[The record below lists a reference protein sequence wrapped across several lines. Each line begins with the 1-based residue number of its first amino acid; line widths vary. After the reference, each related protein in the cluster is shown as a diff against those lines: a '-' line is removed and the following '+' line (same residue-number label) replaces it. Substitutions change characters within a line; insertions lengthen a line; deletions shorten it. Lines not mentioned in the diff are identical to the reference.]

1 MTSVGPIT
9 VGPLIPAPH
18 HQSLEVKMLKRLLL
32 KAGSGPKQ
40 PPLDLQLSP
49 VTIFVGPNN
58 GGKSRALMEIEAW
71 VTRSQPPEGQ
81 VVDKVEFEPWTLADL
96 ESEIE
101 QIKVEPA
108 LAETIG
114 HDHILV
120 SKLKPQDNSG
130 ARLQIYRTGLEN
142 EAQNPNGPQRH
153 YYSSFLSLFTLR
165 LDGRNR
171 LALTEQQ
178 PAGDLQH
185 VAQNHLAH
193 LFKDNEARAEVRRV
207 VFEAFGKYFVID
219 PTNVG
224 QLRIRLSSRPP
235 ADEREEKG
243 WDSVSVAFHSDAT
256 LISDASDGVKAFV
269 GMLTTLVAG
278 EPKITLI
285 DEPEAFLHPALCA
298 RLGKEITSALNGTNR
313 RLFVATHSA
322 SFLMGCVQGGAAI
335 NIVRV
340 TFDYASATARLLTK
354 EKLTPLMRNPLL
366 RSIGVLNALFYN
378 TVVVTEADAD
388 RAFYQ
393 EINERLLLAK
403 DPRGIEGCLFL
414 NAQNKQTVW
423 DIVRPL
429 RELGI
434 PAVGIV
440 DIDVLKEGGAVWQKP
455 MDGAFVPSLSHSALA
470 MERSALLKAFEATGK
485 DMKRD
490 GGIQVLCPSD
500 REACVNF
507 FSKLADYGI
516 FVVPSGEIESWLQT
530 LSVSRNKATWLTTI
544 FQSMGEDPSAA
555 DYVLPS
561 PGDVWEFIGGIRSWV
576 ANPARKGI
584 PD

>member
-1 MTSVGPIT
+1 
-9 VGPLIPAPH
+9 
-18 HQSLEVKMLKRLLL
+18 MLKRLQL
-32 KAGSGPKQ
+32 KAGSGPTRA
-40 PPLDLQLSP
+40 PLDLQLSP

-58 GGKSRALMEIEAW
+58 GGKSRALMEIEGW
-71 VTRSQPPEGQ
+71 VTRAQPPEGQ
-81 VVDKVEFEPWTLADL
+81 VVDKVEFEPWTLVAL
-96 ESEIE
+96 EDEIAK
-101 QIKVEPA
+101 IRVEPT
-108 LAETIG
+108 LTDTMNP
-114 HDHILV
+114 DHILV

-130 ARLQIYRTGLEN
+130 ARFQIYLPGLKSD
-142 EAQNPNGPQRH
+142 AQNPNGPHRP
-153 YYSSFLSLFTLR
+153 YYSSFLALFTLR
-165 LDGRNR
+165 LDGKNR
-171 LALTEQQ
+171 LALTDQQ
-178 PAGDLQH
+178 PAGDFQH

-207 VFEAFGKYFVID
+207 VFEAFGKYLVID

-235 ADEREEKG
+235 IDEREERG
-243 WDSVSVAFHSDAT
+243 WDSASVAFHSAAT
-256 LISDASDGVKAFV
+256 PINDASDGVKAFV
-269 GMLTTLVAG
+269 GMLTTLIAG

-285 DEPEAFLHPALCA
+285 DEPEAFLHPSLCA
-298 RLGKEITSALNGTNR
+298 RLGKEITSALTGTNR

-335 NIVRV
+335 NIVRL
-340 TFDYASATARLLTK
+340 TYDYATATARLLTK
-354 EKLTPLMRNPLL
+354 DKLIPLMRNPLL
-366 RSIGVLNALFYN
+366 RSVGVLNALFYN

-403 DPRGIEGCLFL
+403 DPRGLEGCLFL

-423 DIVRPL
+423 DIVGPL

-440 DIDVLKEGGAVWQKP
+440 DIDVLKDGGAVWQKP

-470 MERSALLKAFEATGK
+470 TERSALLSAFDATGR

-490 GGIQVLCPSD
+490 GGIQVLSPSD
-500 REACVNF
+500 REACSNF
-507 FSKLADYGI
+507 FAKLADYGI
-516 FVVPSGEIESWLQT
+516 FIVPYGEIESWLQG

-544 FQSMGEDPSAA
+544 FQAMGEDPSAA
-555 DYVLPS
+555 TYVRPS
-561 PGDVWEFIGGIRSWV
+561 SGDVWDFIGSIRNWV
-576 ANPARKGI
+576 VNPNRKGI